1 MTSSSLDLIEIF
13 LVIFLL
19 NLNKHA
25 KNENGQV
32 KKPNDDSSFEHDD
45 KKDAFDDDTENKPDD
60 HSSFDNRRKKSNMIP
75 SFGAGQINTYPAVT
89 TVMSSLSTGYMSEE
103 TYELPETRPESMES
117 TLENIDEVSAHNN
130 QEMFTLA
137 IPSTNSSFNET
148 SLPVQ
153 MEVLDSSSSGSIPD
167 NLELASVLDP
177 VTNHEV
183 KHSGFDSDGTYM
195 MNDGQSSD
203 SGAALIQHFNL
214 KTKKERQSSES
225 RIIKGSRKRFR
236 KAKNIIRSN
245 EEFFMV
251 YDNKHWTNARK
262 ICFWFSILSI
272 LGSIIAAAILIVMM
286 PRSCDPVTAWW
297 QRNVILDIIPMNSTN
312 SEPKINLTD
321 LIFNV
326 PKFKEIGIQALKLK
340 NIYRQTSHQYASK
353 PFQGEHR
360 ATVAAVA
367 NIVTHA
373 IVDIAFENTAG
384 QTEFKKDDQSA
395 FNGHIESNTVN
406 RNETVPEDIQNFY
419 SKIDAVD
426 DEEDAINTSPQ
437 EIGCSYSIGDPS

>member
-1 MTSSSLDLIEIF
+1 
-13 LVIFLL
+13 
-19 NLNKHA
+19 
-25 KNENGQV
+25 
-32 KKPNDDSSFEHDD
+32 
-45 KKDAFDDDTENKPDD
+45 
-60 HSSFDNRRKKSNMIP
+60 
-75 SFGAGQINTYPAVT
+75 
-89 TVMSSLSTGYMSEE
+89 
-103 TYELPETRPESMES
+103 
-117 TLENIDEVSAHNN
+117 
-130 QEMFTLA
+130 MFTLA

-167 NLELASVLDP
+167 NLELASVLEP
-177 VTNHEV
+177 VTNHKV
-183 KHSGFDSDGTYM
+183 KNKKNSGFDSDGIYM

-312 SEPKINLTD
+312 SEPKINLTN

-360 ATVAAVA
+360 TTVQSKAFGATVAAVA
-367 NIVTHA
+367 DSPNHLHGAKAVFAHSLAVAHIVTHA
-373 IVDIAFENTAG
+373 IVDNEIAFENAAG
-384 QTEFKKDDQSA
+384 QTEFKKDEQSA
-395 FNGHIESNTVN
+395 KIDEVVTADGSFNGHIEAN
-406 RNETVPEDIQNFY
+406 DDNFY
-419 SKIDAVD
+419 I
-426 DEEDAINTSPQ
+426 EHNTIETEKVKKDSPK
-437 EIGCSYSIGDPS
+437 S